1 MPSTRLRF
9 RKGFS
14 VALSNE
20 RAQVATMVIAPG
32 ESEGGPDN
40 SHRGADQW
48 LYVISGR
55 GLAIIRGRKHRLEA
69 RSLVLIERG
78 ATHEIR
84 NSGRTPLV
92 TLNFYVPP
100 AYRSN
105 GDTLPRGRSG
115 TR

>member
-9 RKGFS
+9 GRGFS
-14 VALSNE
+14 VVLSNK

-32 ESEGGPDN
+32 DSEGGPAN

-55 GLAIIRGRKHRLEA
+55 GLAIVRGRKHRLEA

-84 NSGRTPLV
+84 NSGRTPLE
-92 TLNFYVPP
+92 TINFYSPP

-105 GDTLPRGRSG
+105 GNPLPRGRK
-115 TR
+115 